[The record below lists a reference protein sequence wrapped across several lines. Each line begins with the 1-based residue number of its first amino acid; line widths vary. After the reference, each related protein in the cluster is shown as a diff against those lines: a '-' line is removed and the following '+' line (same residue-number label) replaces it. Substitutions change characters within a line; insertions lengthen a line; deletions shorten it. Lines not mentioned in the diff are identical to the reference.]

1 MAGIS
6 DEALKTQYHE
16 NKYRFQK
23 QELQN
28 KEFSDGSGLEMYEFK
43 YRFDDPQIGRF
54 WSVDPLAS
62 KYVYNSP
69 YAFSEN
75 KVTNNIEL
83 EGLEAASV
91 RTPLPDF
98 MQAAQNEFNTL
109 GRRIDNMLSHTIS
122 DDRMTSKQNPAPNVE
137 VKKST
142 ETSSTQTLNFGAG
155 DFMEHLTRTNTSEG
169 GPSLKMEVKTTTG
182 VSDKTTTTTKVG
194 GVTFTGVETVSRTD
208 GTTTSTTTVSG
219 PAKLGDIPNA
229 TLSVGFTTDS
239 RGLSTFALGASGSEK
254 VGNSTYGGG
263 ANYSESGKSGQRGST
278 STSFS
283 IYGERSTDSNTHRS
297 TYTIKLF

>member
-28 KEFSDGSGLEMYEFK
+28 KEFSEGSELEMYEFK
-43 YRFDDPQIGRF
+43 YRFDDFQIGRF

-91 RTPLPDF
+91 PTPLPDF
-98 MQAAQNEFNTL
+98 MQAVQNEFNTL
-109 GRRIDNMLSHTIS
+109 GRRIDNMFSHTTS
-122 DDRMTSKQNPAPNVE
+122 DDHMTSKQNPAPNVE

-155 DFMEHLTRTNTSEG
+155 DIMEHLTRTNTLEG
-169 GPSLKMEVKTTTG
+169 GPSLKMEVKTTTD

-208 GTTTSTTTVSG
+208 ATTTSTTTISG
-219 PAKLGDIPNA
+219 PVKLGDIPNA

-239 RGLSTFALGASGSEK
+239 RGLSTFTTGASGNGK

-263 ANYSESGKSGQRGST
+263 ADYSESGKSGQMGSA
-278 STSFS
+278 SASFS
-283 IYGERSTDSNTHRS
+283 VYGERSTDSNTHRS